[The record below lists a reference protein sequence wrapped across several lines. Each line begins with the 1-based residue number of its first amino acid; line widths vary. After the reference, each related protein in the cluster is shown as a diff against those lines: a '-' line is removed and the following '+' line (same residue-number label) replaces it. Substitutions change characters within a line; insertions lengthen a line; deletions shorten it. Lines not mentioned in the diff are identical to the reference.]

1 MVVELRTASDPAT
14 VLESVRKAVQSLDR
28 DLPLIDVRTMKEQIR
43 STLADE
49 QTLADLAGAF
59 SVLALVLASIGIYG
73 IMSYTVST
81 RTSEIGL
88 RIAFGAQPTSVLTAI
103 LRESLLLTL
112 VGILL
117 GLAAALL
124 MVRFI
129 ESTLYGLGAA
139 DPLTASCTT
148 FLLLTVSILAAAV
161 PARRASQIDPIR
173 ALRYE

>member
-14 VLESVRKAVQSLDR
+14 VLQSVRNTVQSLDR

-49 QTLADLAGAF
+49 QTLAELACAF
-59 SVLALVLASIGIYG
+59 GVLALVLASIGIYG
-73 IMSYTVST
+73 IMAYSVST

-88 RIAFGAQPTSVLTAI
+88 RIAFGAQPTSVVTAI
-103 LRESLLLTL
+103 LRESIVLTL
-112 VGILL
+112 VGIVL
-117 GLAAALL
+117 GLGAALG

-129 ESTLYGLGAA
+129 GSILYGLGAA
-139 DPLTASCTT
+139 DPLTAACTT
-148 FLLLTVSILAAAV
+148 LLLLTVSIVAAAV

-173 ALRYE
+173 ALRHE